1 MVVLRCCFCHPCGT
15 VRSLDEITPGLVLGG
30 RYECLLPIARGGQA
44 SVWAARVTGARGFEK
59 TVAIKTMLP
68 SLSKNSNFERMFLD
82 EARVASRISHPNV
95 VEILDLGEEG
105 ALLYLVMEYVEGE
118 QLQFVID
125 ALHKRPAMPV
135 HLGVKIVMDVCAGLH
150 AAHELKQ
157 DGRPLDLVHRD
168 VSPQNI
174 LVSVDGVPKVVDFG
188 VAKANSL
195 SGVRTATGTFKGK
208 PAYMAPE
215 QITGADVDRRA
226 DIFALGTVLY
236 LITTGRH
243 PFRAENDMATLHRVV
258 EGKPS
263 KNPSEHVTGYP
274 TGLEFVVLKALSKH
288 PEDRFQTAAEMARAL
303 MQAIPEVQ
311 TTGDTDVAAC
321 VRELGDKQLTER
333 ADALRGAL
341 AEADKR
347 RPPAPDRGSSPTQME
362 PTHPDAPSLLRPSTV
377 TPAPLE
383 NPTPPE
389 AVLSAHPPRAAGNRY
404 VPIVVGAVAIAAAF
418 VIGAML
424 FGKRNNSA
432 AVTADPSSTAATSA
446 ASTPSSTATPSAAP
460 SASAAQSAEPADSA
474 VSLDSLP
481 KVSDV
486 PDPARVVSGPRRD
499 AGAPTPSA
507 TSPSK
512 GYVPSIRDPGF

>member
-1 MVVLRCCFCHPCGT
+1 MQ
-15 VRSLDEITPGLVLGG
+15 SLTELMPGRFLG
-30 RYECLLPIARGGQA
+30 RYELLMPIAQGGMA
-44 SVWAARVTGARGFEK
+44 AVWAARLRGSRGFQK
-59 TVAIKTMLP
+59 VVAIKTILP
-68 SLSKNSNFERMFLD
+68 TLSDDPRFEQMFLD
-82 EARVASRISHPNV
+82 EAALASRIRHSNV
-95 VEILDLGEEG
+95 AQVLDLGEDQG
-105 ALLYLVMEYVEGE
+105 LLYQVAEWVDGQPLSTLVRESKGGRGLPYPIAAKIM
-118 QLQFVID
+118 I
-125 ALHKRPAMPV
+125 
-135 HLGVKIVMDVCAGLH
+135 GVCEGLH
-150 AAHELKQ
+150 AAHEMK
-157 DGRPLDLVHRD
+157 DDAGNCVGLVHRD

-215 QITGADVDRRA
+215 QITGSDVDRRA

-263 KNPSEHVTGYP
+263 KKPSEHVTGYP
-274 TGLEFVVLKALSKH
+274 SGLEHVVLKALSKH
-288 PEDRFQTAAEMARAL
+288 PDDRFQTAAEMARAL

-347 RPPAPDRGSSPTQME
+347 RPPSPDRGSSPTQME

-424 FGKRNNSA
+424 FGKRTNST
-432 AVTADPSSTAATSA
+432 AVTVDPSSTVAASA
-446 ASTPSSTATPSAAP
+446 ASTASSTATPSAAP
-460 SASAAQSAEPADSA
+460 SASAAQTAEPADSA

-486 PDPARVVSGPRRD
+486 PDPTRVSSGTRRD